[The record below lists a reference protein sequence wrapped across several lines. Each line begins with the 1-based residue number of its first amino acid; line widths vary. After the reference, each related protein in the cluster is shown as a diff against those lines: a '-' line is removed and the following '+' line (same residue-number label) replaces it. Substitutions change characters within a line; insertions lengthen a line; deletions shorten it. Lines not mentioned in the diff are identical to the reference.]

1 MRAILI
7 ALLLGGLL
15 AQPVQAIESIETA
28 EAEAEAGVARFSKTE
43 HQRVRE
49 TLLYERSKT
58 LSRDVFRSTPSS
70 ASRVAS
76 GYSSCGP
83 QLSADGNLRH
93 PESQAFV
100 GQLPSS
106 KSRLLRVSRWVDR
119 HGAEAA
125 SHAAPIAPPFKYFD
139 LGNKGLIDAEPSA
152 DGFGS
157 LLVVGENSG
166 PATTPW
172 QESWS
177 SAIPLHGELLDTQEH
192 LSMLR
197 RPIKLLPSQ
206 AAAP

>member
-28 EAEAEAGVARFSKTE
+28 EAEAGVARFSKTE

-49 TLLYERSKT
+49 TLLYET

-106 KSRLLRVSRWVDR
+106 KSRLLRVSRWIDR

-166 PATTPW
+166 PATTLW

-192 LSMLR
+192 LLMLR